1 MSVVKVVRY
10 RTKPDRADENA
21 ELVRGVFA
29 ELAADDPGGL
39 RYVTLRLEDGV
50 SFVHV
55 ALIEGDANP
64 LASSQAFKRFQSEI
78 AQRCE
83 EQPTAHDATVVGAY
97 ACDLPSSE

>member
-10 RTKPDRADENA
+10 RTKPEHADENA
-21 ELVRGVFA
+21 RLVGAVFA

-55 ALIEGDANP
+55 AVIEGEINP
-64 LASSQAFKRFQSEI
+64 LAS
-78 AQRCE
+78 
-83 EQPTAHDATVVGAY
+83 
-97 ACDLPSSE
+97 